1 MCTENHM
8 EHQELINELHLA
20 FREQAKTE
28 ELVKWDGLMT
38 AIARKHFSEEQA
50 QAFFEAQAT
59 LLTVF
64 ANDLIAF
71 IIDFFTEEFE
81 EK

>member
-1 MCTENHM
+1 MK
-8 EHQELINELHLA
+8 HQELINELHLA

-28 ELVKWDGLMT
+28 ELEKWDNLMV
-38 AIARKHFSEEQA
+38 AIVGKQFSPEQV